1 MSAAL
6 PNHRVTAKLQQYIT
20 LLFTFGLFY
29 VSNFINIDCIGDSK
43 VFLRLVKI
51 KRNDQ
56 SVSIQT
62 SLDLFIYILNIF
74 HYKSY
79 SVFYLH
85 IGHTIC
91 KLFAVSISLDRTGQV
106 YISLVGILI
115 FFYIT
120 IAASPRN
127 SPQIAL
133 LEPIVAFQV
142 NFKNSSYWRISPS
155 HWWMKRTASTQS
167 FIQPCEENP
176 HRVQEFLQFPLIL
189 ILYKQSKHIHHRGP
203 LLEKYDYI
211 VVGAGSAG
219 SVVASRLSEDPRITV
234 LLIEAGPEEN
244 ILTRVP
250 ALATA
255 ITSTRRDWDFK
266 TVPQKTTQITADER
280 IRQSTAT
287 AFLRPFKRRKNL
299 HIIINS
305 FVEKIVIHWYRH
317 TGGVII
323 HRKRKTSFVKARQ
336 EVILSAGSILSPK
349 LLMLSGIGPADTL
362 RRHGIPVTV
371 DLPGVGRNLQDHISA
386 LTPFWTKK
394 SAAITPFT
402 LFSPTTLFQ
411 YLRGRALAS
420 TPNDVTGYV
429 KTRFNDP
436 QNSDIQLSS
445 LAYGID
451 SIFFKKAYGIKDE
464 IFKEVFQNSP
474 KGMTSAGLVS
484 ILLHPKSRGYVTIAS
499 SNPYDRPVIN
509 PRYYS
514 NPHDVKVLAD
524 AMKIALKFI
533 KTPPYKRI
541 GAQLSHFDV
550 PGCERHKFWSDGF
563 LECYIRHLPL
573 STYHPVGT
581 CRMGSVDDYTT
592 VVDPYLRLKGVKG
605 LRVVDA
611 SVMPVIPS
619 GNTNAATI
627 MIAEKA
633 SDMIKFEQ
641 NS

>member
-1 MSAAL
+1 MELVNIL
-6 PNHRVTAKLQQYIT
+6 PL
-20 LLFTFGLFY
+20 
-29 VSNFINIDCIGDSK
+29 
-43 VFLRLVKI
+43 
-51 KRNDQ
+51 
-56 SVSIQT
+56 
-62 SLDLFIYILNIF
+62 ILP
-74 HYKSY
+74 
-79 SVFYLH
+79 L
-85 IGHTIC
+85 T
-91 KLFAVSISLDRTGQV
+91 
-106 YISLVGILI
+106 VGI
-115 FFYIT
+115 
-120 IAASPRN
+120 
-127 SPQIAL
+127 Q
-133 LEPIVAFQV
+133 
-142 NFKNSSYWRISPS
+142 
-155 HWWMKRTASTQS
+155 
-167 FIQPCEENP
+167 
-176 HRVQEFLQFPLIL
+176 FLQFPLIL

-266 TVPQKTTQITADER
+266 TVPQKFSCFGFENKQAIWPQGRVLGGTSSINRLAYTRGSYYDYNNWARLGAKGWSYHEVLPYFIKSERNTSPVNLLRNVHGRRGLLNVQDVATVSTYGEALLKAGEFMGFPIKDYNDGLLTGFRTTQITADER

-411 YLRGRALAS
+411 YLRGRGALAS